1 MLKLTSLGNL
11 YVSYKM
17 FYKEV
22 VSDRRVLLW
31 IINFYNKMHSN
42 TIKIRM
48 KKYATIAVAVIDD
61 FVRKPK
67 M

>member
-1 MLKLTSLGNL
+1 MLKLKSLGNL

-17 FYKEV
+17 FYNED

-42 TIKIRM
+42 TIKIQI
-48 KKYATIAVAVIDD
+48 KKYVTIAVAVIDD
-61 FVRKPK
+61 FVRKPN